1 LLGIAAER
9 ALDRLNARPVPT
21 RFRHCD
27 RITRGQTGG
36 CDPFDT
42 AGRTCSLEVH
52 VMTRPAIR
60 TAAILVAALVTFSAC
75 ATANAPSATPTG
87 SGSGSPAAAV
97 QPTHPVEFVIS
108 TAPGGGSDI
117 YARAMATIIE
127 NKKLSPQP
135 VTPLNKEGGS
145 GAVAFGYVYD
155 KTGDMHYVMITL
167 NSFFTTLITQK
178 TAYRATDFTPIANLA
193 LDPFY
198 LWVKDDSPWKTAQD
212 FVDAAKK
219 DSLTVSGTGAKQED
233 EALFRRI
240 EDTMKTKPF
249 TYLSQRS
256 GAEVAA
262 ALAGKQGG
270 TVATVNNPSEGLTL
284 YQANP
289 KQLRP
294 LCAFTPASPTTGV
307 YSGLATCK
315 SQGIPIDDYF
325 IMRAIMAPPG
335 LSPGQQAFW
344 VDVFKKVF
352 DSDEWKKFMS
362 DNALQ
367 PDFKSGLEFRQF
379 ILQYQQLHQ
388 EIATK
393 FKWV

>member
-1 LLGIAAER
+1 M
-9 ALDRLNARPVPT
+9 
-21 RFRHCD
+21 
-27 RITRGQTGG
+27 
-36 CDPFDT
+36 
-42 AGRTCSLEVH
+42 S
-52 VMTRPAIR
+52 RPAIR
-60 TAAILVAALVTFSAC
+60 ITAILAAALVTLTAC
-75 ATANAPSATPTG
+75 ATANAPSASPT
-87 SGSGSPAAAV
+87 SSGSPAAV

-117 YARAMATIIE
+117 YARAMASIIE
-127 NKKLSPQP
+127 NKKFSPQP

-145 GAVAFGYVYD
+145 GAVAFQYVYE

-167 NSFFTTLITQK
+167 NSFFTTIITQK
-178 TAYRATDFTPIANLA
+178 LSFKATDFTPVANLA

-198 LWVKDDSPWKTAQD
+198 LWVNDDSPFKTAQD
-212 FVDAAKK
+212 FIVAAKEN
-219 DSLTVSGTGAKQED
+219 SLTVAGTGAKQED

-249 TYLSQRS
+249 TYLSQTS
-256 GAEVAA
+256 GATVAA
-262 ALAGKQGG
+262 ALAGHQGG
-270 TVATVNNPSEGLTL
+270 VVATVNNPSEGLAL
-284 YQANP
+284 FQANP
-289 KQLRP
+289 KKLRP
-294 LCAFTPASPTTGV
+294 LCAFTPAKPTTAI
-307 YSGLATCK
+307 YSSLPTCS

-335 LSPGQQAFW
+335 LSQGQQQFW
-344 VDVFKKVF
+344 IDVFKKVF
-352 DSDEWKKFMS
+352 DSDEWKKFMT

-388 EIATK
+388 DIATK